1 MNIALS
7 GLDIVFLILIA
18 FAALRAGIRGFVHEF
33 LSMAAVL
40 LGIGAAVLF
49 SGIAAQLL
57 QPYVG
62 GGTWSQVVAFLGLF
76 LVVYVVVKL
85 FENALNRLIER
96 INLESLDR
104 ALGFFLGIAEGLF
117 LVFVLVLILQ
127 LQPVF
132 DVEQLLL
139 ESEIS
144 RFLIPLL
151 PYAERALDVG
161 I

>member
-1 MNIALS
+1 MNISLS

-40 LGIGAAVLF
+40 LGIGSAVLF

-57 QPYVG
+57 QPYLG

-132 DVEQLLL
+132 DVERLLL

>member
-1 MNIALS
+1 MNLS
-7 GLDIVFLILIA
+7 GLDIVFVVLIV

-33 LSMAAVL
+33 LSMAAVI
-40 LGIGAAVLF
+40 LGIAAAVLF
-49 SGIAAQLL
+49 SGLAAQWI
-57 QPYVG
+57 QPYIG
-62 GGTWSQVVAFLGLF
+62 AGPWAQVVAFLGLF

-85 FENALNRLIER
+85 FENALNRLVEH

-117 LVFVLVLILQ
+117 LVFVLVLVLQ

-132 DVEQLLL
+132 DADPILA
-139 ESEIS
+139 ESQFA
-144 RFLIPLL
+144 RFFLPLL
-151 PYAERALDVG
+151 PYAERVMSVG

>member
-1 MNIALS
+1 MDISLS

-40 LGIGAAVLF
+40 LGIATAVFF
-49 SGIAAQLL
+49 SGIVAQML
-57 QPYVG
+57 QPYIG
-62 GGTWSQVVAFLGLF
+62 GGAWSQVVAFLGLF
-76 LVVYVVVKL
+76 LIVYVVVKL
-85 FENALNRLIER
+85 FETALNRIIER

-117 LVFVLVLILQ
+117 LVFVLVLLLQ
-127 LQPVF
+127 LQPIF
-132 DVEQLLL
+132 DVEQMLL
-139 ESEIS
+139 ESQIA
-144 RFLIPLL
+144 RFLVPLL
-151 PYAERALDVG
+151 PYAERALDMG

>member
-1 MNIALS
+1 MNISLS

-40 LGIGAAVLF
+40 LGIATAVLF
-49 SGIAAQLL
+49 SGIAAQLV
-57 QPYVG
+57 QPYLG
-62 GGTWSQVVAFLGLF
+62 AGTWSQVVAFLGLF
-76 LVVYVVVKL
+76 LIVYVIVRL

-104 ALGFFLGIAEGLF
+104 ALGFFLGIAEGLI
-117 LVFVLVLILQ
+117 LVFVLVLVLQ

-132 DVEQLLL
+132 DADQLLL
-139 ESEIS
+139 ESEIA

-161 I
+161 L